1 MLTTLEKA
9 KALKEF
15 RSLRVALTSGAL
27 KTLEKAKSLK
37 RFRELRVLLGGD
49 GKPDTSKYDGYIK
62 IAADSIEQ
70 LRLVDVDRVL
80 EESGLKGDELS
91 AFGDYII
98 KNRPDL
104 DGFVK
109 DGIAELTVAKP
120 AKVNLDQKEQTLPE
134 QQAKLLAN
142 FPSITTFIDTAKMN
156 GFDNAGVSW
165 NGGYCMIPIGDG
177 SIGNMVEVLFN
188 VVGDDKGK
196 LIVRR
201 WNDKLS
207 KYDDIASFGAYDGD
221 TKNIQNAFVEAKKY
235 VTANT
240 SKDFTPLL
248 NSIING
254 DVSAFDDST
263 KLTELVDAAK
273 ESGGD
278 DMPEDKKGL
287 FIQAIK
293 AAGMQVLEGQGFELV
308 D

>member
-1 MLTTLEKA
+1 MNALQKIKLSKELLATTASLKGGQLKALEKV
-9 KALKEF
+9 KASK
-15 RSLRVALTSGAL
+15 RALEIVG
-27 KTLEKAKSLK
+27 
-37 RFRELRVLLGGD
+37 LLGG
-49 GKPDTSKYDGYIK
+49 G
-62 IAADSIEQ
+62 
-70 LRLVDVDRVL
+70 V
-80 EESGLKGDELS
+80 
-91 AFGDYII
+91 
-98 KNRPDL
+98 
-104 DGFVK
+104 
-109 DGIAELTVAKP
+109 
-120 AKVNLDQKEQTLPE
+120 KVNLDQKEQTLPE

-177 SIGNMVEVLFN
+177 GIGNMVEVLFN

-201 WNDKLS
+201 WNDVLS

-235 VTANT
+235 VTDNT
-240 SKDFTPLL
+240 TKDFTPLL

-263 KLTELVDAAK
+263 KLTELVDAVK

-278 DMPEDKKGL
+278 DMPEDKKSL
-287 FIQAIK
+287 FIEAIK
-293 AAGMQVLEGQGFELV
+293 AAGVQVLIGRGFPLAA
-308 D
+308 

>member
-15 RSLRVALTSGAL
+15 RGLRVALVGGEL
-27 KTLEKAKSLK
+27 KTIEKAKSLK
-37 RFRELRVLLGGD
+37 RFRELRVLLGG
-49 GKPDTSKYDGYIK
+49 G
-62 IAADSIEQ
+62 
-70 LRLVDVDRVL
+70 V
-80 EESGLKGDELS
+80 
-91 AFGDYII
+91 
-98 KNRPDL
+98 
-104 DGFVK
+104 
-109 DGIAELTVAKP
+109 
-120 AKVNLDQKEQTLPE
+120 KVNLDQKERTLPE

-177 SIGNMVEVLFN
+177 GIGNMVEVLFN

-201 WNDKLS
+201 WNDTLS

-235 VTANT
+235 VTDNT
-240 SKDFTPLL
+240 TKDFTPLL

-254 DVSAFDDST
+254 DVSVFDDGT
-263 KLTELVDAAK
+263 KLTELADAVK
-273 ESGGD
+273 ELGGD
-278 DMPEDKKGL
+278 DMPDENKGL
-287 FIQAIK
+287 FIEAIK
-293 AAGMQVLEGQGFELV
+293 AAGVQVLEGQGFELV

>member
-15 RSLRVALTSGAL
+15 RGLRVALTSGAL

-80 EESGLKGDELS
+80 EESGLKGDELK

-104 DGFVK
+104 ESFVE
-109 DGIAELTVAKP
+109 DGIAELNAER
-120 AKVNLDQKEQTLPE
+120 NPE
-134 QQAKLLAN
+134 QQ
-142 FPSITTFIDTAKMN
+142 
-156 GFDNAGVSW
+156 
-165 NGGYCMIPIGDG
+165 
-177 SIGNMVEVLFN
+177 
-188 VVGDDKGK
+188 
-196 LIVRR
+196 
-201 WNDKLS
+201 
-207 KYDDIASFGAYDGD
+207 
-221 TKNIQNAFVEAKKY
+221 
-235 VTANT
+235 
-240 SKDFTPLL
+240 KDFTPLL

-263 KLTELVDAAK
+263 KLTELVDAVK
-273 ESGGD
+273 ELGGD
-278 DMPEDKKGL
+278 DMPDENKGL
-287 FIQAIK
+287 FIEAIK
-293 AAGMQVLEGQGFELV
+293 AAGVQVLIGQGFQLAA
-308 D
+308 